1 MNELTPIQCQSLL
14 TSSSIAHLAVVT
26 EDGPYVTP
34 ISYVMIGDA
43 LYIRTDPGRRIQALR
58 SDPRACIEVSSY
70 EEATGDW
77 ESVVVFSTAEFVED
91 DRLDQEV
98 ISAFFDKY
106 REVLGSPLN
115 PSSVLPREGVTV
127 RFPIDIST
135 GRTSGSYFSVRTR
148 PGLL

>member
-1 MNELTPIQCQSLL
+1 MNELTPLQCQSLL
-14 TSSSIAHLAVVT
+14 TSSSIAHLAVVD
-26 EDGPYVTP
+26 DGAPYVTP

-43 LYIRTDPGRRIQALR
+43 LFVRTSPGRRIQALR
-58 SDPRACIEVSSY
+58 TNPKVCIEVSEY
-70 EEATGDW
+70 HDDTGDW
-77 ESVVVFSTAEFVED
+77 ESVVIFSTAEFVED
-91 DRLDQEV
+91 DRVDQEV

-106 REVLGSPLN
+106 RNVLGSPLN
-115 PSSVLPREGVTV
+115 PGSVLPHEGVTV